1 MSTSVPAWAPK
12 DVDVSRPNAA
22 RVYDYLL
29 SGSCNFKVDREF
41 AEKLLE
47 TNPEIAGAVRHNR
60 AFLGRAVRF
69 CVDQGIRQFL
79 DLGSGVPTVGNVHEI
94 AQSMAPECRV
104 VYVDH
109 EPVAVAHSQLM
120 LEHNQEADA
129 LQADLLDVDTVLGS
143 EPVRRL
149 IDFTQPAAVIMA
161 AVLHFVPDSA
171 NPYATVARYVEEMAP
186 GSLLVISHGVR
197 VEQERVRRGYR
208 MYSQNGIPAGG
219 RTREEIQAFMAGTD
233 ILEPGVVWTT
243 QWRPEFNPRAE
254 PEPAWLYAAVGRKS
268 DPRSVTRG

>member
-1 MSTSVPAWAPK
+1 MSTGLPAWAPK
-12 DVDVSRPNAA
+12 DIDVERPNAA
-22 RVYDYLL
+22 RVYDHLL
-29 SGSCNFKVDREF
+29 GGACNFRVDREF
-41 AEKLLE
+41 AEKLLK

-149 IDFTQPAAVIMA
+149 INFAQPVAVIMA

-171 NPYATVARYVEEMAP
+171 KPYATVARYVEEKAP
-186 GSLLVISHGVR
+186 DSFLVISHGVR
-197 VEQERVRRGYR
+197 VEQERVRQGYR
-208 MYSQNGIPAGG
+208 MYNQSNTPAGG
-219 RTREEIQAFMAGTD
+219 RTREEIQAFMTGTD
-233 ILEPGVVWTT
+233 IVEPGLVWTT
-243 QWRPEFNPRAE
+243 QWRPEFNPRAK
-254 PEPAWLYAAVGRKS
+254 PEPAWLYAAVGRK
-268 DPRSVTRG
+268 PPTHAAAR

>member
-1 MSTSVPAWAPK
+1 MSTGSPVWVPKEIDAE
-12 DVDVSRPNAA
+12 RPNAA

-29 SGSCNFKVDREF
+29 GGACNFRADREF

-47 TNPEIAGAVRHNR
+47 NNPEIAGAVRHNR

-94 AQSMAPECRV
+94 AQSRAPGCRV

-109 EPVAVAHSQLM
+109 EPVAVAHSQRL
-120 LEHNQEADA
+120 LEHNRDADA
-129 LQADLLDVDTVLGS
+129 LLADLLDVDTVLGA

-149 IDFTQPAAVIMA
+149 IDFARPVAVIMT

-171 NPYATVARYVEEMAP
+171 RPHATVARYVAEMAA
-186 GSLLVISHGVR
+186 GSFLVLSHGVR
-197 VEQERVRRGYR
+197 GEQEQVRRGYR
-208 MYSQNGIPAGG
+208 MYDQSGTPAGG
-219 RTREEIQAFMAGTD
+219 RAREEIHAFMTGTEV
-233 ILEPGVVWTT
+233 LEPGVVWTT
-243 QWRPEFNPRAE
+243 QWRPEFNPRARV
-254 PEPAWLYAAVGRKS
+254 EPAWIYAAVGRKA
-268 DPRSVTRG
+268 

>member
-1 MSTSVPAWAPK
+1 MSTGLPAWVPK
-12 DVDVSRPNAA
+12 DIDVSRPNAA

-29 SGSCNFKVDREF
+29 GGACNFKVDREF

-47 TNPEIAGAVRHNR
+47 NNPEIEGAMRHNR

-94 AQSMAPECRV
+94 AQSTTPGCRV

-109 EPVAVAHSQLM
+109 EPIAVAHSQLM
-120 LEHNQEADA
+120 LEHNQDVDA
-129 LQADLLDVDTVLGS
+129 LLADMLDVDAVLGS
-143 EPVRRL
+143 EPVLRL
-149 IDFTQPAAVIMA
+149 IDFTQPVAVIMA

-171 NPYATVARYVEEMAP
+171 DPYTAVARYVENMAP
-186 GSLLVISHGVR
+186 GSFLVLSHGVR
-197 VEQERVRRGYR
+197 VEQERVERGYR
-208 MYSQNGIPAGG
+208 MYNQSSTPAGG
-219 RTREEIQAFMAGTD
+219 RTREEIGAFMAGTD
-233 ILEPGVVWTT
+233 IVEPGLVWTT

-254 PEPAWLYAAVGRKS
+254 PEPAWLYAAVGRKA
-268 DPRSVTRG
+268 VKG

>member
-1 MSTSVPAWAPK
+1 MSTSLPAWAPK
-12 DVDVSRPNAA
+12 DIDTERPNAA

-29 SGSCNFKVDREF
+29 GGACNFKIDREF

-47 TNPEIAGAVRHNR
+47 NNPEIEGAVRHNR

-69 CVDQGIRQFL
+69 CVEQGIRQFL

-94 AQSMAPECRV
+94 AQSMAPGCRV

-120 LEHNQEADA
+120 LEHNQYADA
-129 LQADLLDVDTVLGS
+129 LRADLLDVDTVLGS

-149 IDFTQPAAVIMA
+149 IDFTQPVAVIMA

-171 NPYATVARYVEEMAP
+171 DPYATVARYLEAMAP
-186 GSLLVISHGVR
+186 GSYLVLSHGVR
-197 VEQERVRRGYR
+197 VEQERVERGYR
-208 MYSQNGIPAGG
+208 MYNQSSTPAGG
-219 RTREEIQAFMAGTD
+219 RTREEIGAFMAGTD
-233 ILEPGVVWTT
+233 IVEPGLVWTT

-254 PEPAWLYAAVGRKS
+254 PEPAWLYAAVGRKA
-268 DPRSVTRG
+268 VKG

>member
-1 MSTSVPAWAPK
+1 MSSLPAWAPE
-12 DVDVSRPNAA
+12 DIDVSRPNAA

-29 SGSCNFKVDREF
+29 DGACNFKVDREF
-41 AEKLLE
+41 AEKLLA
-47 TNPEIAGAVRHNR
+47 TNPEIAEAVRHNR
-60 AFLGRAVRF
+60 AFLGRVVRF

-94 AQSMAPECRV
+94 AQSMVPECRV

-109 EPVAVAHSQLM
+109 EPVAVVHSQLM
-120 LEHNQEADA
+120 LEHNRQADA
-129 LQADLLDVDTVLGS
+129 LQADLLDVDTVLDS

-149 IDFTQPAAVIMA
+149 VDFTQPVAVIMA

-171 NPYATVARYVEEMAP
+171 NPGAIVARYVEEMAP
-186 GSLLVISHGVR
+186 DSFLVLSHGVR

-208 MYSQNGIPAGG
+208 MYNQSNTPAGG

-243 QWRPEFNPRAE
+243 QWRPEFNPRVE
-254 PEPAWLYAAVGRKS
+254 PGPAWLYAAVGRK
-268 DPRSVTRG
+268 V